1 VFICFHQLAQQ
12 GLCGVVKI
20 SLLISLVLTS
30 NYFLPTAQTFSSPQQ
45 PQSNPLLPAIQACID
60 AITEHQRLNALM
72 KGELIKGLL
81 PQSSVRADYTVHR
94 VQGEALNISSEK

>member
-1 VFICFHQLAQQ
+1 MCSNVS
-12 GLCGVVKI
+12 LCGVVKVWH
-20 SLLISLVLTS
+20 LLVILLS
-30 NYFLPTAQTFSSPQQ
+30 TAQTFGSPQQ

-94 VQGEALNISSEK
+94 VQGEAFNIDLKK